1 LPSEL
6 IIHREASFLAVNKP
20 AGIPVHGSRILPGRP
35 ETLLSLVR
43 KESGT
48 IAHVVHRLDRPVSG
62 VMLFALEKTALTELG
77 RSFELR
83 RARKTYLAVVRGWV
97 DDSGLIDHPLAPPRD
112 ERHAGSPRR
121 EAVTRYRSIAR
132 AEVPVPVSRYPA
144 ARYSLVAL
152 EPLTGRRHQLRRHM
166 KHVSH
171 HLVGDTSYGR
181 GEHNRLFRERF
192 GCDRLLLH
200 AWSLGIPHPGN
211 ARWMRFEAPLDATFH
226 KVVDALG
233 WSRALA
239 DFKEIQ
245 RLEPAPEV
253 RSAS

>member
-1 LPSEL
+1 MPSEL

-43 KESGT
+43 QESGT

-77 RSFELR
+77 RSFERR

-97 DDSGLIDHPLAPPRD
+97 DGSGLIDHSLPPPRD
-112 ERHAGSPRR
+112 ERQAGSPRR
-121 EAVTRYRSIAR
+121 EAATRYRSIAT

-166 KHVSH
+166 KHFSH
-171 HLVGDTSYGR
+171 HLVGDTSYG
-181 GEHNRLFRERF
+181 
-192 GCDRLLLH
+192 
-200 AWSLGIPHPGN
+200 
-211 ARWMRFEAPLDATFH
+211 
-226 KVVDALG
+226 
-233 WSRALA
+233 
-239 DFKEIQ
+239 
-245 RLEPAPEV
+245 
-253 RSAS
+253 